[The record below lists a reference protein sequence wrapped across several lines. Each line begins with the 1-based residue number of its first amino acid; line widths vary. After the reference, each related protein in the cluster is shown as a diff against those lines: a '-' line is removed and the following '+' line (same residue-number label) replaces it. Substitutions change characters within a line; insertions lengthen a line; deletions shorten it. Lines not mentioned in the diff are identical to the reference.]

1 MAREPAD
8 YVEPLLALCRQAGE
22 VICGHY
28 HAPGD
33 ADARAKADQSPIT
46 LADTESHALLQ
57 VGLRSLDAA
66 LPILSEESS
75 PADLVGRRDWRR
87 YWLVD
92 PLDGTKEFLAGTG
105 EFTINIALIEDHRP
119 RLGLLYLPLAR
130 EAHVGIP
137 GEGALAYRW
146 SRQDGWARA
155 SLATRALQGGHQ
167 LTVLAS
173 RRHRNASLEACLA
186 WLREHWGPVERL
198 NSGSALK
205 FSQLARGEGDFYPRF
220 SPCCEWDTAAGQAL
234 LEAAGGALL
243 GLDGKPLRY
252 NCRESLLSP
261 HFYAIADPGHSLW
274 GRLLASGLGR

>member
-1 MAREPAD
+1 MR
-8 YVEPLLALCRQAGE
+8 ALSR
-22 VICGHY
+22 
-28 HAPGD
+28 PGD

-137 GEGALAYRW
+137 G
-146 SRQDGWARA
+146 
-155 SLATRALQGGHQ
+155 
-167 LTVLAS
+167 
-173 RRHRNASLEACLA
+173 
-186 WLREHWGPVERL
+186 REHWPTGGRARTAGPGPPWRP
-198 NSGSALK
+198 G
-205 FSQLARGEGDFYPRF
+205 RCR
-220 SPCCEWDTAAGQAL
+220 AATRSRYL
-234 LEAAGGALL
+234 PAG
-243 GLDGKPLRY
+243 
-252 NCRESLLSP
+252 
-261 HFYAIADPGHSLW
+261 AIATPVSRPAWPGCGST
-274 GRLLASGLGR
+274 GAR

>member
-1 MAREPAD
+1 MRELVD
-8 YVEPLLALCRQAGE
+8 YVAPLLALCRQAGE
-22 VICGHY
+22 LICRHY

-33 ADARAKADQSPIT
+33 AAARAKADASPIT

-57 VGLRSLDAA
+57 AGLRALEPA

-75 PADLVGRRDWRR
+75 PATLVGRREWRR

-92 PLDGTKEFLAGTG
+92 PLDGTKEFIAGTG
-105 EFTINIALIEDHRP
+105 EFTINIALIDAHRP
-119 RLGLLYLPLAR
+119 LLGLLYLPLER

-137 GEGALAYRW
+137 GQGAHAYRCQEDGSW
-146 SRQDGWARA
+146 SRSALSAR
-155 SLATRALQGGHQ
+155 SLQPGRP

-173 RRHRNASLEACLA
+173 RRHRNSSLDSCLA
-186 WLREHWGPVERL
+186 WLREHWGPIERL

-220 SPCCEWDTAAGQAL
+220 SPCSEWDTAAGQAL
-234 LEAAGGALL
+234 LEAAGGCLL

-252 NCRESLLSP
+252 NCRDSLLSP
-261 HFYAIADPGHSLW
+261 HFYAIADPAHPLW
-274 GRLLASGLGR
+274 RGLLERE